1 MSAVGHHPNDYE
13 PSLVEAGT
21 YATRRRVML
30 DVAAMVNVMTG
41 FLYLIPGTL
50 IVPNMSF
57 AGRPALLLAFG
68 LFCWWALTR
77 LNHRLAMSGPQ
88 PMRWAAFAYLAG
100 TIASYLA
107 GMLRGL
113 PGLEANAQNFAML
126 QLLQFIGITLIV
138 ADGIPN
144 WLRLKSVL
152 RFWLWCCGY
161 MAIIGIIQSMA
172 EINLAE
178 YLILPGLEVKGG
190 IIGFSDRGS
199 DFFRVASTAA
209 HYIEFSAI
217 MAIAVPFGIH
227 FARFDEK
234 RWHRRVA
241 AACTLLCAAA
251 LPMSISR
258 TGVVALAAVLL
269 IMMIQWGWRM
279 RYNMALLAVG
289 VLGGLT
295 VVRPGLLGT
304 VSYMFTGADE
314 DPSISG
320 RTDDYELVGHWFA
333 QRPWLGRGPNTLVP
347 ELYQGLVLDNQWLYT
362 VVTQGVVGVA
372 VFAGMHLTAIVLAVV
387 AWRRSPRQEDRHLCA
402 ALVSAQIVS
411 LLVAATVDSLWFTT
425 FAVTVFLLMGACG
438 AVWRLTHPTL
448 SVRTSRVPRALD

>member
-1 MSAVGHHPNDYE
+1 MSAVGYHPYDLE
-13 PSLVEAGT
+13 PSLIEAGT
-21 YATRRRVML
+21 YATRRQVRL
-30 DVAAMVNVMTG
+30 DVAAMVNVMTAL
-41 FLYLIPGTL
+41 LYLIPGTL

-77 LNHRLAMSGPQ
+77 LNRRLAMSGPQ

-100 TIASYLA
+100 TTASYLA

-113 PGLEANAQNFAML
+113 PGTEANAQNFAML
-126 QLLQFIGITLIV
+126 QLLQFLGITLIM

-144 WLRLKSVL
+144 WTRLKSVL
-152 RFWLWCCGY
+152 RFFVWCAGY
-161 MAIIGIIQSMA
+161 MAVIGIIQSTA
-172 EINLAE
+172 KINLAE
-178 YLILPGLEVKGG
+178 YLVLPGLEVKGG
-190 IIGFSDRGS
+190 IIGFSERGS

-227 FARFDEK
+227 FARFGELK
-234 RWHRRVA
+234 RHRRA
-241 AACTLLCAAA
+241 AAVCTLLCAAA

-258 TGVVALAAVLL
+258 TGVVALGAVLV

-279 RYNMALLAVG
+279 RYNIALLTV
-289 VLGGLT
+289 VVVGGLV

-304 VSYMFTGADE
+304 VTYMFTGADE

-320 RTDDYELVGHWFA
+320 RTDDYHLVGHWFA
-333 QRPWLGRGPNTLVP
+333 QRPILGRGPNTLVP

-362 VVTQGVVGVA
+362 VVTQGLVGVA
-372 VFAGMHLTAIVLAVV
+372 VFAGMHLCAIVLAVI
-387 AWRRSPRQEDRHLCA
+387 AWRRSERVEDRHLCA
-402 ALVSAQIVS
+402 ALVSAQVVS

-438 AVWRLTHPTL
+438 AVWRLTHPARH
-448 SVRTSRVPRALD
+448 VRTSGVPRPLD

>member
-1 MSAVGHHPNDYE
+1 VSAVGYHPSDFE
-13 PSLVEAGT
+13 PSLVHAGT
-21 YATRRRVML
+21 YATRRQVRL
-30 DVAAMVNVMTG
+30 DVAAAVCIMIG
-41 FLYLIPGTL
+41 LLYLIPGTL

-57 AGRPALLLAFG
+57 AGRPALLLCFG

-88 PMRWAAFAYLAG
+88 PMRWAAFVYFTG
-100 TIASYLA
+100 TTASYLA

-113 PGLEANAQNFAML
+113 PGLEGNAQNFAML
-126 QLLQFIGITLIV
+126 QICQFIGITLVV

-144 WLRLKSVL
+144 WVRLNGVL
-152 RFWLWCCGY
+152 RFFLWCAGF
-161 MAIIGIIQSMA
+161 MATIGIIQSMA

-178 YLILPGLEVKGG
+178 YLIPPGLEVKGS
-190 IIGFSDRGS
+190 IIGFSERGS

-227 FARFDEK
+227 FARFAERK
-234 RWHRRVA
+234 WHRYA
-241 AACTLLCAAA
+241 AGVCAVLCAAA

-258 TGVVALAAVLL
+258 TGVVALAAVLVVML
-269 IMMIQWGWRM
+269 IPWGWRM
-279 RYNMALLAVG
+279 RYNMLLLTLALM
-289 VLGGLT
+289 GGLV

-304 VSYMFTGADE
+304 VTYMFTGADE

-320 RTDDYELVGHWFA
+320 RTDDYQLVGHWFT
-333 QRPWLGRGPNTLVP
+333 QRPLLGRGPNTLVP

-362 VVTQGVVGVA
+362 LVTQGVVGVA
-372 VFAGMHLTAIVLAVV
+372 VFAGMHLTAIVLAGI
-387 AWRRSPRQEDRHLCA
+387 AWRRADRPEERHLCA
-402 ALVSAQIVS
+402 ALVAAQVVS
-411 LLVAATVDSLWFTT
+411 LLVAATVDSLWFTS

-438 AVWRLTHPTL
+438 TVWRLTHPAAR
-448 SVRTSRVPRALD
+448 VRTSRVPSLPD

>member
-1 MSAVGHHPNDYE
+1 MTAVSYHPYDLE

-21 YATRRRVML
+21 YATRRRTRI
-30 DVAAMVNVMTG
+30 DVAAMIILMIAL
-41 FLYLIPGTL
+41 LYLIPGTL

-57 AGRPALLLAFG
+57 AGRPALLLAFA
-68 LFCWWALTR
+68 LFCWWGLTR

-88 PMRWAAFAYLAG
+88 PMRWAAFAYAVG

-126 QLLQFIGITLIV
+126 QLLQFIGVTLIV

-152 RFWLWCCGY
+152 QFLVWCAGY
-161 MAIIGIIQSMA
+161 MAVIGIVQSVTKIDVSQYMM
-172 EINLAE
+172 I
-178 YLILPGLEVKGG
+178 PGLEVKGQIVG
-190 IIGFSDRGS
+190 LSERGS

-209 HYIEFSAI
+209 HYIEFSAL

-227 FARFDEK
+227 FARFAEL
-234 RWHRRVA
+234 RRNRRIAVL
-241 AACTLLCAAA
+241 CTLLCAVA

-258 TGVVALAAVLL
+258 TGVVALAAVLV

-279 RYNMALLAVG
+279 RYNILSMMIV
-289 VLGGLT
+289 VVGGLAA
-295 VVRPGLLGT
+295 VRPGLLGT
-304 VSYMFTGADE
+304 VTYMFTGADE

-320 RTDDYELVGHWFA
+320 RTDDYELIGHWFA
-333 QRPWLGRGPNTLVP
+333 QRPWLGRGPNSLVP

-362 VVTQGVVGVA
+362 LVTQGLVGVI
-372 VFAGMHLTAIVLAVV
+372 VFAGMHITAITLAVV
-387 AWRRSPRQEDRHLCA
+387 AWRRSERDEDRHLCA
-402 ALVSAQIVS
+402 ALVSSQVVS

-425 FAVTVFLLMGACG
+425 FAVTAFLLMGACG
-438 AVWRLTHPTL
+438 TVWRLTHPAR
-448 SVRTSRVPRALD
+448 SVRTSRVPRPLD